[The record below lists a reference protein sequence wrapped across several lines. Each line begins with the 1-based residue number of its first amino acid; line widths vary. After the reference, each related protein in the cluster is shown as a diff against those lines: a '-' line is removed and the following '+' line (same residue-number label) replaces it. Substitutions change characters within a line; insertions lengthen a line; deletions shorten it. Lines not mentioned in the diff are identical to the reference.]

1 MEPPQSMLS
10 SNFNNDNKCSS
21 IREGDRVN
29 VHVTAPAALVALGL
43 IFLKSN
49 NRNVANRIT
58 VPNSFSTIE
67 ACNPN
72 HILLK
77 VAI

>member
-43 IFLKSN
+43 IFL
-49 NRNVANRIT
+49 
-58 VPNSFSTIE
+58 
-67 ACNPN
+67 
-72 HILLK
+72 
-77 VAI
+77 